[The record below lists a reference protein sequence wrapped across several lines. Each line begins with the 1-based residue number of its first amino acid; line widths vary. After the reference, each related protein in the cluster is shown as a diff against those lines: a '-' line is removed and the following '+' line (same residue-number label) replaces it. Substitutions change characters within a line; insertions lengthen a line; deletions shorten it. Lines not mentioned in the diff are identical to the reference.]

1 MRLVLLLVWAMTHSL
16 LQPAMSTEQNLP
28 YIIGVED
35 VSYYPLFDF
44 QNQQTS
50 NFSFSRD
57 LLVAFF
63 ESQQLPYQFVALP
76 VKRFD
81 KWFMEE
87 NIDFKFP
94 DNERWRD
101 KNSKQLN
108 IKFSAPVIALIAG
121 TFVTKENEEI
131 SRDEVNSLVTI
142 RGFFPTLWQEDIN
155 QGKVKLYEEASPL
168 SIVKHL
174 LDGNVLATNIDPNV
188 IRVNLQRLGKEG
200 EVVLAKNILH
210 QRYHY
215 QLSTIKHPEIIQ
227 LFNQFLLE
235 NQELIEQLKNK
246 YQIIEQF

>member
-1 MRLVLLLVWAMTHSL
+1 MRLVLLLVLIITHSL

-50 NFSFSRD
+50 NLSFSRD

-81 KWFMEE
+81 KWFIEE

-94 DNERWRD
+94 DNERWRGE
-101 KNSKQLN
+101 NSKQLN
-108 IKFSAPVIALIAG
+108 IKFSAPVIALVAG
-121 TFVTKENEEI
+121 TFVTKENKNI
-131 SRDEVNSLVTI
+131 SREDVDSLITI
-142 RGFFPTLWQEDIN
+142 YGFSPTLWQTDIN
-155 QGKVKLYEEASPL
+155 QGKVKLYEDTSPL

-174 LDGNVLATNIDPNV
+174 LDGNAIATNIDPNV
-188 IRVNLQRLGKEG
+188 IRANLQRLGKEG
-200 EVVLAKNILH
+200 EVVLAENIIH

-235 NQELIEQLKNK
+235 NQELIEQLKNQH
-246 YQIIEQF
+246 QIIE